1 MIYSNWEKIGL
12 AFSLNELKTDKKL
25 HFSHTQCPFYLKMK
39 DEERV
44 YFSSRSSDNISRVFY
59 VKVKYSN
66 LTIKLLEQK
75 VYGPVL
81 DIGNK
86 EDFDS
91 HGVMP
96 SWIIK
101 KGNNYD
107 LYYIGWK
114 VNKNFP
120 YQNAIGLSNSKD
132 GANSFIKNEANPII
146 TNNEN
151 NSFFTGTSCIVKFN
165 KIFFNYYM
173 SCSDWITNP
182 ITKNKEPIYSLK
194 IATSQNGKDWT
205 FSNKTVLNLK
215 SAWGGI
221 SKASVLKIK
230 DRLHMWFSYR
240 GKFDYRTNINESY
253 KIGYATSIDGYS
265 WIENNFN
272 FTNINNINLQ
282 DDFMQAYP
290 HVFKK
295 NNNLLMLYN
304 GNEFGKTGIF
314 IAKTKYN

>member
-114 VNKNFP
+114 VNKKIWNNRNNKMSTKVNLNQITTS
-120 YQNAIGLSNSKD
+120 YNVYKNRSKS
-132 GANSFIKNEANPII
+132 SFDLLDSIQS
-146 TNNEN
+146 EN
-151 NSFFTGTSCIVKFN
+151 
-165 KIFFNYYM
+165 
-173 SCSDWITNP
+173 
-182 ITKNKEPIYSLK
+182 IYR
-194 IATSQNGKDWT
+194 
-205 FSNKTVLNLK
+205 V
-215 SAWGGI
+215 
-221 SKASVLKIK
+221 
-230 DRLHMWFSYR
+230 
-240 GKFDYRTNINESY
+240 
-253 KIGYATSIDGYS
+253 
-265 WIENNFN
+265 
-272 FTNINNINLQ
+272 
-282 DDFMQAYP
+282 YP
-290 HVFKK
+290 HRLFCDTLVKD
-295 NNNLLMLYN
+295 
-304 GNEFGKTGIF
+304 
-314 IAKTKYN
+314 